1 MTDCIFCKIISGE
14 IPSAVIYE
22 DDEFKAILDRF
33 PANQGHV
40 LILPKKHIKNIFE
53 MDEETAGNLFKL
65 AVKISKQMKETL
77 NLTDMNVIQNNG
89 ENSGQTIFHFHLHL
103 IPRYKDD
110 DVNVSWKC
118 LDLTNEEIEK
128 MRKIITKEK

>member
-103 IPRYKDD
+103 IPRYTDD